1 MNCFYNLPF
10 VSFRWW
16 SFIDFGNGRTTNKV
30 TINASCMQHEYFIIA
45 DPYKLLHIS
54 GSLRLTNL
62 ADPHPLIRE
71 RVWIRQIRWS
81 NWRINW
87 YRTWFG
93 SSSMSI
99 LLSIHVSK
107 AIHHLRNGSKSC
119 LLSKTDIENGLD
131 PFLVWRAFVQ
141 VSTCAL
147 VVKYHVI
154 NHHHVDLS
162 WTALTINLL
171 FLLGGGASLI
181 LVTGEQQT
189 R

>member
-1 MNCFYNLPF
+1 
-10 VSFRWW
+10 
-16 SFIDFGNGRTTNKV
+16 
-30 TINASCMQHEYFIIA
+30 MQHEYFIIA

-54 GSLRLTNL
+54 GSIGSTNL

-71 RVWIRQIRWS
+71 RVWICQIRWS

-99 LLSIHVSK
+99 LLSNHVSN

-154 NHHHVDLS
+154 NHHIFARS
-162 WTALTINLL
+162 PCTPIINCLYNL
-171 FLLGGGASLI
+171 PFVSFRWWRFIGFRCGR
-181 LVTGEQQT
+181 TT
-189 R
+189 